1 MVRCS
6 IRETFAEVIMPYP
19 HFFLGTPLLYILS
32 LLLSAIIL
40 TSLDDRWT
48 VDAAPR
54 SIHRPNLLTKL
65 HRRVNNNI
73 PGPDVSDYP
82 SDEVIYAICAELDR
96 DQSVMF
102 TEIGDSFPAKYF
114 AFLNNKKIYTDLFPE
129 DPEPFTKMLGRS
141 LKWYQDFADR
151 YSRIYSERSSG
162 DIFLVSNWPRGP
174 VSRCSV
180 WYRIEFPVLK
190 MNPAVERVI
199 LVNKLNYFDQVEI
212 WPVDRRPEEDRPDDG
227 DGGDGGDGGSPRN
240 PLEPGP
246 NLPRLPGVTP
256 VGGATALGILLGGG
270 GVAPALGTLLIPT
283 PGSDQ
288 LPPVP
293 GPSDTPLY
301 NPDGENLQ
309 DVIFGDSASLPGQD
323 WNTFTG
329 DGSLDGIEVSILP
342 PEGSGSADG
351 TDDIFANNPEPS
363 WWSNGDDDTEL
374 FAVDPDL
381 FSIDDNQLARRRFAI
396 LAERD
401 EETCFDWAGNGD
413 DPALAQSSTG
423 EDPTFSQGGKAQWAS
438 IRVVQYQKNE
448 PADLYIFDLTVLE
461 GGTKNIA
468 TEAGLSAPPG
478 EWISILSPL
487 AYRVYVKAGN
497 NDWDPLQFRYGP
509 SEWDSNDVELHGC
522 QLDEWRAGHR
532 TGDCKFNY

>member
-6 IRETFAEVIMPYP
+6 IREAFAEVIMLYPY
-19 HFFLGTPLLYILS
+19 FFLGTSLPYILS
-32 LLLSAIIL
+32 LLLSAIVL

-54 SIHRPNLLTKL
+54 SILRRNLLTKL

-82 SDEVIYAICAELDR
+82 SDEVIYAICGELDR

-162 DIFLVSNWPRGP
+162 TVFLVSNWPRGP

-180 WYRIEFPVLK
+180 WYRIEFPVLRL
-190 MNPAVERVI
+190 NPAVEKII

-212 WPVDRRPEEDRPDDG
+212 WPVDRRAPEDRPDD
-227 DGGDGGDGGSPRN
+227 DGGDDEGGGGLPRN

-256 VGGATALGILLGGG
+256 VGVVTGLGLLLGGG
-270 GVAPALGTLLIPT
+270 GVVPALGTVLIPT
-283 PGSDQ
+283 PGSDP
-288 LPPVP
+288 LLPVP
-293 GPSDTPLY
+293 APSDTPPY
-301 NPDGENLQ
+301 NPDGENRQ
-309 DVIFGDSASLPGQD
+309 DVIFGNSASLPGQD

-329 DGSLDGIEVSILP
+329 DGSLDGIELSILP
-342 PEGSGSADG
+342 SGGSGSAG
-351 TDDIFANNPEPS
+351 GKDDIFANNPEPS
-363 WWSNGDDDTEL
+363 LWSNGDDGTQLFAADPDL
-374 FAVDPDL
+374 FAVD
-381 FSIDDNQLARRRFAI
+381 DDQLTRRHFAI

-401 EETCFDWAGNGD
+401 DETCFDWAGNGD
-413 DPALAQSSTG
+413 DPALAQSSTSG
-423 EDPTFSQGGKAQWAS
+423 APTFSQGGKAQWAS
-438 IRVVQYQKNE
+438 IRVVQYQKSE
-448 PADLYIFDLTVLE
+448 PADRYIFDLAILE
-461 GGTKNIA
+461 GSTKNIA
-468 TEAGLSAPPG
+468 TEDGLSAPPG
-478 EWISILSPL
+478 EWVSILSPL
-487 AYRVYVKAGN
+487 PYRVYVRAGN
-497 NDWDPLQFRYGP
+497 NDWDALQFRYGQI
-509 SEWDSNDVELHGC
+509 EWDSNDVELHDC
-522 QLDEWRAGHR
+522 QFDEWRAGHR
-532 TGDCKFNY
+532 TGDCKFIY